1 MLPRVRIAAVLL
13 ALPLAGCWYLKQG
26 AGQLDLLLNS
36 RSLHEA
42 AADPDLPEPRRRKL
56 ALIQEVKAFG
66 EREMGLTPSANY
78 TSYYDT
84 GGRPVT
90 WIVTACAK
98 DRFEPYTWSFPIV
111 GTVPYK
117 GFFDREDALALAREL
132 EAEGL
137 DVSVSAAAAY
147 STLGYFNDPVLSTM
161 LSYPDEDLASLI
173 LHELTHG
180 TIFLPGGVDFNEGL
194 ASFVGAQGAMEFFR
208 ARQGTSSTSYA
219 RAVRSLAREERRDAR
234 ALALFKALD
243 ALYKS
248 DLPREEKLKL
258 REDVAAALRDS
269 WRAEAAPLAKEV
281 EEAQKA
287 DIGLSRR
294 LLWGGPP
301 VAWEGLDIR
310 RSLERL
316 AALPGVAEGPV
327 NNAAIL
333 SQRRYGRYDEFR
345 LRFEK
350 AGGDWRQFFDALIHE
365 KGAP

>member
-1 MLPRVRIAAVLL
+1 MKRFYLL
-13 ALPLAGCWYLKQG
+13 LPLLLSGCWYLKQG
-26 AGQLDLLLNS
+26 MGQLDLLVNS
-36 RSLHEA
+36 RSLDEA
-42 AADPDLPEPRRRKL
+42 AVDPTLPEPRRRKL
-56 ALIQEVKAFG
+56 ALIREVKAFG
-66 EREMGLTPSANY
+66 EREMGLTPSDNY
-78 TSYYDT
+78 TSFYDT

-234 ALALFKALD
+234 ALALFRALD

-248 DLPREEKLKL
+248 EASREDKLKL
-258 REDVAAALRDS
+258 REDVAQALRAE
-269 WRAEAAPLAKEV
+269 WRAEAEALAKEV
-281 EEAQKA
+281 EEARKSDEA
-287 DIGLSRR
+287 LSRR

-301 VAWEGLDIR
+301 TAWEGGDIR
-310 RSLERL
+310 LALERL

-345 LRFEK
+345 AVFERV
-350 AGGDWRQFFDALIHE
+350 GGDWRAFFAAMRAQ
-365 KGAP
+365 AP